1 MVQPHVSSFDAVSH
15 GFTTAMLRSMQGGED
30 VDSTGTRLQREARNA
45 TQHLEHGKVVV
56 EQCCLLTSSDKVT
69 ASSLAPSAYPHS
81 AFFTPEH
88 PLVCHSVAVVT
99 LLQLSLCC

>member
-81 AFFTPEH
+81 AFFTPH
-88 PLVCHSVAVVT
+88 PHLSIHSYVT